1 MTEVFIGAEA
11 IAAGRLTRHE
21 LTRWYRPLFRGVY
34 LPRSRTPTL
43 RDRTTAAWLAT
54 GRRGVIAGVAAS
66 ALHGAHWVDAD
77 HPIEVIDGHR
87 RAQRGVIVRDE
98 TVADDEVTRIAG
110 LPVTSRAR
118 TAFDLG
124 RHQNRDTAIG
134 RLDALKRASA
144 YDDRR
149 VEELL
154 QRYSGWRGTR
164 QLRELLPLVDKD
176 AASPQESRVRLLLID
191 AGVPAPQ
198 TQILVVDRFRL
209 VAMLDMGWEHLK
221 IALEYDGDH
230 HRTDRRQ
237 YARDVR
243 RYAELERRG
252 WIVIRVLAGDS
263 PADILHRVVDAF
275 RRREIHLSLG
285 ATRTIA
291 A

>member
-1 MTEVFIGAEA
+1 MSEVFIGSEA

-21 LTRWYRPLFRGVY
+21 LSRWYRPVFRGVY
-34 LPRSRTPTL
+34 LPTSAVPML

-54 GRRGVIAGVAAS
+54 DRRGVIAGVAAS
-66 ALHGAHWVDAD
+66 ALHGASWVDDD
-77 HPIEVIDGHR
+77 HPIEVIDTHR
-87 RAQRGVIVRDE
+87 RPQRGLTIRNE
-98 TVADDEVTRIAG
+98 SLADDEVTRVAG
-110 LPVTSRAR
+110 LPVTTRAR

-124 RHQNRDTAIG
+124 RHLPRDSAIG

-154 QRYSGWRGTR
+154 RRYSGLRGTR

-176 AASPQESRVRLLLID
+176 AASPPESRVRLLLID
-191 AGVPAPQ
+191 AGLPAPQ
-198 TQILVVDRFRL
+198 TQILVVHRSRL
-209 VAMLDMGWEHLK
+209 VAMLDMGWEALK
-221 IALEYDGDH
+221 IAVEYDGDH

-252 WIVIRVLAGDS
+252 WIVIRVLAGDK
-263 PADILHRVVDAF
+263 PADILRRVVDAF
-275 RRREIHLSLG
+275 RRRDIHLSLR
-285 ATRTIA
+285 ATRTFA